1 MRTFRAV
8 IDALGGPSA
17 YARGIIAID
26 GRIGMTVQYAPHLR
40 RRNSIPP
47 KFWAATVKLAEK
59 RGLAGVTHEALT
71 AIYAAERTRRRKAK
85 ASERAT

>member
-8 IDALGGPSA
+8 IDALGGPA
-17 YARGIIAID
+17 CYARGIIEID
-26 GRIGMTVQYAPHLR
+26 GRLGMTVQYAPHLR

-47 KFWAATVKLAEK
+47 KFWQATVKLAEK

-71 AIYAAERTRRRKAK
+71 AIYAAERTK
-85 ASERAT
+85 RAGKRA